1 MTSLAQ
7 PVAAAKRSNALG
19 YGACA
24 LAGALWGTGF
34 YFGKI
39 ALAEMSSNHMVL
51 WRFVFACVVLT
62 PFALTHGARL
72 NKKEWRTLLIASFLG
87 IPVQFLVQ
95 FYGLSLTTVSH
106 ASLMV
111 GTMPVILGVGAT
123 VFTKERLDWIG
134 WLALV
139 GSTIGV
145 ALIVLGGTH
154 AQSSKGPTL
163 VGDMLV
169 VLALII
175 SLAWI
180 LLNKNLMETHS
191 PTLVTAYGVLS
202 GTAMMIPFV
211 LLVSGPPPVHGV
223 SLKAWL
229 ALAASGVLC
238 TAATTMLWNWGMHR
252 VPASRAAVFL
262 NIEPML
268 GSFLGVQLLGDRLG
282 PFAWFGGGL
291 ILAAAVTLTTRPAQ
305 VMAEGL
311 LE

>member
-1 MTSLAQ
+1 MKQANI
-7 PVAAAKRSNALG
+7 RWLG

-24 LAGALWGTGF
+24 TAGALWGTGF

-51 WRFVFACVVLT
+51 WRFVFACI
-62 PFALTHGARL
+62 ALAPLALVHREKLA
-72 NKKEWRTLLIASFLG
+72 KKEWQTLLLASFLG

-111 GTMPVILGVGAT
+111 GTMPVILGVGASL
-123 VFTKERLDWIG
+123 FTKERLDAIG
-134 WLALV
+134 WTALLGSTAGVVLIVMGGSHRVTSRGPSLAGDLLIVLALV
-139 GSTIGV
+139 
-145 ALIVLGGTH
+145 
-154 AQSSKGPTL
+154 
-163 VGDMLV
+163 
-169 VLALII
+169 I

-180 LLNKNLMETHS
+180 LMNKHLMQKHS
-191 PTLVTAYGVLS
+191 PSVVTAYGVLS

-223 SLKAWL
+223 SAKAWI

-238 TAATTMLWNWGMHR
+238 TATTTMLWNWGMHH

-268 GSFLGVQLLGDRLG
+268 GSFLGVQLLGDQLG
-282 PFAWFGGGL
+282 PLVWVGGAF
-291 ILAAAVTLTTRPAQ
+291 ILGAAVTLTTRPEQ
-305 VMAEGL
+305 VFNEGL